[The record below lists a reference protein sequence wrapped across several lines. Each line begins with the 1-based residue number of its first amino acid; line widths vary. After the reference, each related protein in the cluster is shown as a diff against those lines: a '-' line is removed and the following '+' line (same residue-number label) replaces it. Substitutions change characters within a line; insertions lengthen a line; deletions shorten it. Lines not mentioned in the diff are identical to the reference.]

1 MHANHVTTQ
10 MTNDFLCSFLQQGK
24 QRASL
29 KDTSDDVIVYSDCVY
44 TFCNSQ
50 KNFAHPPNPA
60 YLNFLV
66 CWGGGCSGGLVWG
79 TLTFHDGAL

>member
-60 YLNFLV
+60 YLLTSIFLFV
-66 CWGGGCSGGLVWG
+66 GEAVVVGG
-79 TLTFHDGAL
+79 